1 MPGTPQSFL
10 AGLAA
15 EVQDGPVGR
24 SEFVFLHGLT
34 FDRRHWHPVLDELR
48 AGGEEHRTLALDL
61 PGHGGSPRWPAHQLR
76 DVTEAVH
83 RAAVEAGFGRPVVV
97 GHSIGGV
104 LATLYAA
111 THPAAGVVNID
122 QPLLAGPF
130 AEMLRRNEQVLRSE
144 DCLRVWDELIS
155 TMGVEQLAPAAR
167 ELVASADTPR
177 QDLLLGYWSELMTA
191 SPSDLTTRREED
203 LRAISAA
210 GLPYLHV
217 SGRQVPP
224 GYRAWLK
231 KALPEAGIAVVPS
244 HSHFPHLTHPAE
256 LAALISRMPG
266 AR

>member
-34 FDRRHWHPVLDELR
+34 FDRRHRHPVLDELR

-61 PGHGGSPRWPAHQLR
+61 PGHGGSPRWPACQLR

-130 AEMLRRNEQVLRSE
+130 AEMLRRNEKVLRSE
-144 DCLRVWDELIS
+144 DCLRVRDELIS

-167 ELVASADTPR
+167 NS
-177 QDLLLGYWSELMTA
+177 
-191 SPSDLTTRREED
+191 
-203 LRAISAA
+203 
-210 GLPYLHV
+210 
-217 SGRQVPP
+217 
-224 GYRAWLK
+224 
-231 KALPEAGIAVVPS
+231 
-244 HSHFPHLTHPAE
+244 
-256 LAALISRMPG
+256 
-266 AR
+266 